1 MDFFNNLIA
10 STGSTSTTSIT
21 DIFIIIFETFILSL
35 WIASAYKYTYK
46 WEQYNHSYVQTLIIL
61 TVLIAVVMLIV
72 WNNAAWAFTLMWA
85 LSIIRFRNS
94 LKDIRDIWFILFA
107 ISIGMAMGTK
117 LYLFALIATF
127 IISGIFIFLTKV
139 PLFYWEEIKR
149 MTIKVRLWK
158 AEYTEDK
165 LKDIFIERW
174 INFNVT
180 SVNYVK
186 TIEEDFNEVTYEISY
201 KEWIILDKLIL
212 DIKSEVGNDYITIT
226 TINS

>member
-1 MDFFNNLIA
+1 
-10 STGSTSTTSIT
+10 
-21 DIFIIIFETFILSL
+21 
-35 WIASAYKYTYK
+35 
-46 WEQYNHSYVQTLIIL
+46 
-61 TVLIAVVMLIV
+61 MLIV

-85 LSIIRFRNS
+85 LSIIHFRNS

-139 PLFYWEEIKR
+139 PLFHWEEIKR
-149 MTIKVRLWK
+149 MVIKVQLWK

>member
-21 DIFIIIFETFILSL
+21 DIFIIIFGTFILSL
-35 WIASAYKYTYK
+35 WIASVYKYTYK

-61 TVLIAVVMLIV
+61 AVLIAVVMLIV

-85 LSIIRFRNS
+85 LSIIHFRNS

-139 PLFYWEEIKR
+139 PLFHWEEIKR
-149 MTIKVRLWK
+149 MVIKVQLWK